1 MAKKKTELPETGI
14 DNLNDNLT
22 RLTEKVQ
29 KNNKVITYVSLAI
42 AVVVAIVIGW
52 YYFIHQPNQAKATD
66 AIGVADLSLA
76 QGEDSLALTQY
87 QKVAAE
93 YGGDAANRANLQAAI
108 QLYKEGKY
116 EEALK
121 YLKDYDAKE
130 EIIGAGAYSLTGD
143 CYVNLKKYDDA
154 VKAYNKAVS
163 QSNKNPQLTPF
174 VMLKLAR
181 VYAAQGNHAKEAETY
196 KAVLTEYPMYGESN
210 QIDVQKYYDR
220 AVKLQE
226 AGK

>member
-1 MAKKKTELPETGI
+1 MAKKKTETPETGI
-14 DNLNDNLT
+14 DTLNDNLT

-29 KNNKVITYVSLAI
+29 KNNKVITYVSIAV

-52 YYFIHQPNQAKATD
+52 YYFIHLPNKEKATD
-66 AIGVADLSLA
+66 AIGIADLTLA
-76 QGEDSLALTQY
+76 QGQDSLAMVQY
-87 QKVAAE
+87 QKVAEE
-93 YGGDAANRANLQAAI
+93 YGGDAANRANLQVAI
-108 QLYKEGKY
+108 QLYKDGKY

-163 QSNKNPQLTPF
+163 QSDKNPQLAPF
-174 VMLKLAR
+174 IMLKLAR
-181 VYAAQGNHAKEAETY
+181 VYAAQGNHSKEAETY
-196 KAVLTEYPMYGESN
+196 KAVLEQYPMYGESN
-210 QIDVQKYYDR
+210 QIDIQKYYDR
-220 AVKLQE
+220 AAAL
-226 AGK
+226 AGESK